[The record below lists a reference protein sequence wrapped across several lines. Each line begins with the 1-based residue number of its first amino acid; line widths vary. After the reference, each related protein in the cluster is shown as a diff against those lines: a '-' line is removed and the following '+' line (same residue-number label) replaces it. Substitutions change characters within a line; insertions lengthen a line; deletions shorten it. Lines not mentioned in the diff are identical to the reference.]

1 MFYKYKEIPAEFS
14 DIAPFNDKM
23 FKEKMKELV
32 AEPGFEHAVRYIMP
46 DVDYPAFVD
55 GLI

>member
-23 FKEKMKELV
+23 FKEKMKEPWIGEVFKEIFL
-32 AEPGFEHAVRYIMP
+32 R
-46 DVDYPAFVD
+46 
-55 GLI
+55 

>member
-23 FKEKMKELV
+23 FKEKDRKSV
-32 AEPGFEHAVRYIMP
+32 V
-46 DVDYPAFVD
+46 
-55 GLI
+55 